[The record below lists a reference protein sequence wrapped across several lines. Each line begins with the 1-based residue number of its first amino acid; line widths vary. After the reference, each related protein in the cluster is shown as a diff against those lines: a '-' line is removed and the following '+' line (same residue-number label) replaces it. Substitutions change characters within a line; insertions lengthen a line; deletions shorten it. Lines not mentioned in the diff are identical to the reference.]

1 MKKSILMSSATALL
15 AITML
20 SSCNTPA
27 QKVENA
33 QQNVS
38 EANQDLEDANEEYTR
53 DMENYRRETNEKI
66 AANNKSIAEF
76 NSRIQDKK
84 NVAKTEYQNT
94 IIALEQ
100 KNTDLKKR
108 MDEYKE
114 DGKENWE
121 KFKIEFNHDMEKLGQ
136 AFKDL
141 TVKNT
146 N

>member
-1 MKKSILMSSATALL
+1 MNKSIAIITATSLL

-20 SSCNTPA
+20 TSCNSPA

-33 QQNVS
+33 QENVS
-38 EANQDLEDANEEYTR
+38 EAKQDLEKANAEFAR

-66 AANNKSIAEF
+66 DANNKSIAEF
-76 NSRIQDKK
+76 NSRIQNKK
-84 NVAKTEYQNT
+84 NAAKADYQNT
-94 IIALEQ
+94 VTALEQ

-108 MDEYKE
+108 MDDYKE

>member
-1 MKKSILMSSATALL
+1 MNKLILTLTATTLL
-15 AITML
+15 AITL
-20 SSCNTPA
+20 LSCNTTA

-33 QQNVS
+33 QQNVA
-38 EANQDLEDANEEYTR
+38 EAKEDLEKANAEFAK

-66 AANNKSIAEF
+66 EANNKSIAEF

-84 NVAKTEYQNT
+84 NAAKADYQNT

-100 KNTDLKKR
+100 KNSDLKKR
-108 MDEYKE
+108 MDDYKE

-136 AFKDL
+136 AFKDI